1 MKIIFQ
7 GKTSAKVVLRML
19 ADTKKEDLQRKIL
32 EKFKSRFP
40 LVEKIERLKV
50 RGNKVKLDFF
60 FLPNLIFFLLVNIFV
75 NSLERS
81 KVFTNKGVPIVA
93 QGKQIH

>member
-1 MKIIFQ
+1 MKIIFH
-7 GKTSAKVVLRML
+7 GKTSAKVVLTLRML

-32 EKFKSRFP
+32 EKFLKSRFP

-60 FLPNLIFFLLVNIFV
+60 FSAKFNFFSTSQYFCELPRKIKSIY
-75 NSLERS
+75 
-81 KVFTNKGVPIVA
+81 
-93 QGKQIH
+93 